1 MGVTYSKADTAPPPM
16 PNFTKGTSPVVQQA
30 LKDLKEEPTTDYLN
44 LPPPVRYEDIQREVM
59 MALKPDVFEGLR
71 FEITRPLNQN
81 FFLTHSL
88 FMGNLELPGAATGSK
103 QMLKVPVGTYEFGAN
118 LISEKGH
125 FALGRITTDGRLSG
139 RLKYDF
145 ADWLSSRV
153 NMQLSNEAGQSQ
165 VMGDIDIK
173 GKDWN
178 GQVKLGT
185 PQFLGLNYFQ
195 SITPSLSAGGEFF
208 WLGGQLRSGLGLAL
222 RHTGEQHIATCQV
235 ASTGILS
242 AQYAHKVTDKV
253 TLATD
258 LLYHWASREATATVG
273 YDVTLRQARLQ
284 GKVDSAGVVSCY
296 IMERFAPGINFL
308 LSAELDH
315 AHKNYKFGFGF
326 TAGE

>member
-1 MGVTYSKADTAPPPM
+1 M
-16 PNFTKGTSPVVQQA
+16 PDFTTTSPIKQA
-30 LKDLKEEPTTDYLN
+30 IQDLKTQKVNYMN
-44 LPPPVRYEDIQREVM
+44 LPSPVRYEDSQREAI

-71 FEITRPLNQN
+71 FELTRPLNQN

-88 FMGNLELPGAATGSK
+88 FMGNIELPGGATGSK
-103 QMLKVPVGTYEFGAN
+103 QTIKMPVGTYEFGAN

-153 NMQLSNEAGQSQ
+153 MMQLSNEAGQSQ
-165 VMGDIDIK
+165 VMADIDFK

-178 GQVKLGT
+178 SQIKFGQPG
-185 PQFLGLNYFQ
+185 FYGLNYFQ
-195 SITPSLSAGGEFF
+195 SVTPNLSAGGEVF
-208 WLGGQLRSGLGLAL
+208 WLPQQMRSGVGLCL
-222 RHTGEQHIATCQV
+222 RHQGEKHIAAMQLAT
-235 ASTGILS
+235 TGILS
-242 AQYAHKVTDKV
+242 AQYAHRVTDKV
-253 TLATD
+253 MLASD
-258 LLYHWASREATATVG
+258 LLWHINGREATAAVG

-284 GKVDSAGVVSCY
+284 GKIDSTGTVSCF
-296 IMERFAPGINFL
+296 IMERFAPGVNFM

-315 AHKNYKFGFGF
+315 AAKNYKFGFGF